1 MMLSLYSVSYL
12 AAIFCSIL
20 WSFFD
25 ARGRKFLT
33 WFPKIGF
40 FLATGFY
47 LFNVFYNAEY
57 AQESIVFILLRDLG
71 LLHILTWLTTKIA
84 IKKSWFGLWFMAL
97 LGGMMWLYAPNVLE
111 KSFSKHKLGH
121 DGNKEVAT
129 EKLHLEVPVDQDGEL
144 LFDIKNDE
152 QLESIK
158 EKLSAYDVKIE
169 RAFPDIAH
177 PERTNLDEYYV
188 VNIGDAHEDKVV
200 SIFNSLKSLKSA
212 VDWVEYNEIVSIDP
226 MESDKLPSNQIKYV
240 IDDERINELWGFE
253 HMKMND
259 TYKFLKDSKIK
270 PTKVA
275 KIAILDTGVDGKHPD
290 LKDNYVSTSKKYDV
304 DKRGH
309 GTHCA
314 GIAGAVTN
322 NKIGVASYAPNNDF
336 VQLTSVKVLSDFGF
350 GSQQGIIKGMIK
362 AADVG
367 ADVLSMS
374 LGGPSN
380 DSSQKAYNDAV
391 KYANKANAIVVV
403 AAGNSNA
410 NATGFTP
417 ANCEGVITVSAVDND
432 LNRAKFSNFI
442 NDVKM
447 GIAAPGVDILS
458 TYPGSDYRV
467 FSGTSMATPYVAGL
481 LGMMKAVNPKLT
493 TTDAYKILKE
503 TGIKT
508 TDTHRTGNFIQPLK
522 VLEQVID

>member
-25 ARGRKFLT
+25 ARGRNFWA

-40 FLATGFY
+40 FLSTSFY

-57 AQESIVFILLRDLG
+57 AQESIVFIMLRDLG
-71 LLHILTWLTTKIA
+71 LLHVLTWLTTKIA
-84 IKKSWFGLWFMAL
+84 IKKSWFGLWFMIL

-111 KSFSKHKLGH
+111 KSFSKHKLGYEP
-121 DGNKEVAT
+121 NQEIEQVQ
-129 EKLHLEVPVDQDGEL
+129 LEVELDKEGEL
-144 LFDIKNDE
+144 LFDIKKEN

-158 EKLSAYDVKIE
+158 EKLTNYNVTIK
-169 RAFPDIAH
+169 RAFPEIAH

-188 VNIGDAHEDKVV
+188 VNIGDAYENKVV
-200 SIFNSLKSLKSA
+200 EIFQSLSAMHSA
-212 VDWVEYNEIVSIDP
+212 VDWVEYNEIVSINP
-226 MESDKLPSNQIKYV
+226 MESSKLPSNQIQYV

-259 TYKFLKDSKIK
+259 TYKFLKKAKIK
-270 PTKVA
+270 PPKVA
-275 KIAILDTGVDGKHPD
+275 KIAILDTGVDGSHPD
-290 LKDNYVSTSKKYDV
+290 LKDNYVSTSKEYDA

-314 GIAGAVTN
+314 GIAGAVSN

-336 VQLTSVKVLSDFGF
+336 VQITSIKVLSDYGF
-350 GSQQGIIKGMIK
+350 GSQQGIINGMIK
-362 AADVG
+362 AADKG

-380 DSSQKAYNDAV
+380 DSAQKAYNDAV
-391 KYANKANAIVVV
+391 EYANKANAIVVV

-410 NATGFTP
+410 NSTKFTP

-432 LNRAKFSNFI
+432 LNRAKFSNYI
-442 NDVKM
+442 NDLKM

-458 TYPGSDYRV
+458 TYPDGDYQV

-481 LGMMKAVNPKLT
+481 LGMMKAINPKIT
-493 TTDAYKILKE
+493 TAEAYKILRD
-503 TGIKT
+503 TGIET
-508 TDTHRTGNFIQPLK
+508 TDTHKTGKFIQPLK